1 MTGEEDT
8 TILTPMNTRLSD
20 SADRPGLTLH
30 ERAAENLRYI
40 RETMERATSFT
51 AISGSGYVVVGLT
64 AIAAT
69 LIASGQPTQERW
81 FAVWVAEL
89 LLAGM
94 LSVGMT
100 ARKARALGVPLR
112 SHTGRKLILAFSP
125 PMAVGAVLTLAMW
138 LSDSYGLLPGI
149 WLSLYGAGV
158 MTGGAYSV
166 RAIPL
171 MGAAFIGLGTLA
183 LLAPSMGDVL
193 LGVGLG
199 GLHIIFG
206 VLVWR
211 RYGG

>member
-1 MTGEEDT
+1 MRIQASTPHERP
-8 TILTPMNTRLSD
+8 TID
-20 SADRPGLTLH
+20 LH
-30 ERAAENLRYI
+30 RRAAENLRYI
-40 RETMERATSFT
+40 RETMERATAFT

-69 LIASGQPTQERW
+69 LLAATQETQAAW
-81 FAVWVAEL
+81 LAVWVTEL
-89 LLAGM
+89 LLAGV

-100 ARKARALGVPLR
+100 VRKARAMGVPLR

-125 PMAVGAVLTLAMW
+125 PMAVGAVLTVAIGLGGGH
-138 LSDSYGLLPGI
+138 DLLPGI

-171 MGAAFIGLGTLA
+171 MGAAFILLGSIA
-183 LLAPSMGDVL
+183 LLVPAAGDLL
-193 LGVGLG
+193 LGIGLG
-199 GLHIIFG
+199 GLHIGFG
-206 VLVWR
+206 ALVWR